1 MPVKL
6 IESEQPISTSDFLA
20 FTKSINAHPTS
31 EFINFYL
38 TNNGGFIDDKQHTES
53 ELLINSFLSIKY
65 GEATIENVYK
75 QLVKSTPSLAGLI
88 PFAYDDCG
96 NLFLLSASSPLS
108 RSICTTFTSM
118 SKHLG
123 TAGKQRSSRA
133 SSSNE
138 LIDRVSGA

>member
-6 IESEQPISTSDFLA
+6 IESEQPISKSDFLE
-20 FTKSINAHPTS
+20 FTQSINAHPTS
-31 EFINFYL
+31 EFMNFYL
-38 TNNGGFIDDKQHTES
+38 TNNGGFIDDKQHSES

-96 NLFLLSASSPLS
+96 NLFLLSTNNDDNRRVYLWLPSESEKFPISDTFNSFLHILSS
-108 RSICTTFTSM
+108 T
-118 SKHLG
+118 
-123 TAGKQRSSRA
+123 
-133 SSSNE
+133 
-138 LIDRVSGA
+138 

>member
-6 IESEQPISTSDFLA
+6 IESEQPISKSDFLE
-20 FTKSINAHPTS
+20 FTQSINAHPTS
-31 EFINFYL
+31 EFMNFYL
-38 TNNGGFIDDKQHTES
+38 TNNGGFIDDKQHSES

-96 NLFLLSASSPLS
+96 NLFLLSTNNDDNGRVYLWLPSESEKFPISDTFNSFLHILSS
-108 RSICTTFTSM
+108 T
-118 SKHLG
+118 
-123 TAGKQRSSRA
+123 
-133 SSSNE
+133 
-138 LIDRVSGA
+138 